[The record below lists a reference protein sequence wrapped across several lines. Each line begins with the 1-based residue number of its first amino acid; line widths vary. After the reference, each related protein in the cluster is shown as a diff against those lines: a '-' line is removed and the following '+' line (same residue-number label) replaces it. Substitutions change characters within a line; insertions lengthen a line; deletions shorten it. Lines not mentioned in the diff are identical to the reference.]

1 VLLFTTILLLI
12 ASDCS
17 LSFQYAVTIE
27 FYTLSL
33 HDALP
38 ISNISFNFCLPFEAN
53 IVNSCVKQATNSNRL
68 NLGMSLSYEQDLPP
82 PAYRAKLENSSLEM
96 SR

>member
-1 VLLFTTILLLI
+1 MNN
-12 ASDCS
+12 A
-17 LSFQYAVTIE
+17 LSTYSSFFIIFA
-27 FYTLSL
+27 
-33 HDALP
+33 
-38 ISNISFNFCLPFEAN
+38 NISFNFCLPFEAN